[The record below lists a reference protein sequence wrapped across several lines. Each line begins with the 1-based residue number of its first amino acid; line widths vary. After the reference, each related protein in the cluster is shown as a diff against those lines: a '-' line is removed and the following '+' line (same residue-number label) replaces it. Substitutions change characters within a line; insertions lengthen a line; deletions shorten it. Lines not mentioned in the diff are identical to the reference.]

1 MMDRNQANGDF
12 LHDLKLPIQLI
23 SSCAALLAEEKR
35 MSRRG
40 RDCLR
45 MLNQSAGELEQ
56 AVLRGAAEG
65 CCGRRDVIG
74 FARRLAGE
82 FALLAER
89 KGVRMAFRENVAC
102 FRMEIDTEKLRR
114 ILSNLFGNALRHT
127 PSGGRIALE
136 AQLMGDGMEFS
147 LEDTGCG
154 VEKEMR
160 QRIFE
165 RGVSDGGTGCGLA
178 IVRELAGQLGGSVWM
193 EDAAGGGS
201 RFVLRIPVQGGEA

>member
-1 MMDRNQANGDF
+1 MMDRNQLNGDL

-56 AVLRGAAEG
+56 AVLRGAEVG
-65 CCGRRDVIG
+65 CGGRRDVVG

-89 KGVRMAFRENVAC
+89 KGVRMVFRENAAC
-102 FRMEIDTEKLRR
+102 FRMEIDTQKLRR

-127 PSGGRIALE
+127 PPGGRIALE
-136 AQLMGDGMEFS
+136 ARLTEDGMEFS
-147 LEDTGCG
+147 MEDTGCG
-154 VEKEMR
+154 VPREMR
-160 QRIFE
+160 ERIFE
-165 RGVSDGGTGCGLA
+165 RGVSDGGTGRGLA
-178 IVRELAGQLGGSVWM
+178 IVRELAGELGGSIRLEEAVGM
-193 EDAAGGGS
+193 GS
-201 RFVLRIPVQGGEA
+201 RFVLRIPVRGGEA